1 MAPLLIAALASAD
14 NIVVDAEGGGDF
26 TDLGDAIAAV
36 VDGATIE
43 VVAGEYSLADVQF
56 HGSYL
61 TIEGEGS
68 DLVTVRDGGAANYF
82 LALQVGAGDANISGV
97 TFDGASDGGATLAA
111 AVWIDAGGL
120 VTLEDVVFRD
130 FAGGGFFLPWDSTSS
145 TLIDGCT
152 FENNGIGIRYD
163 DVWDV
168 EIRNSQFLGNMSA
181 INAFVYVGG
190 DSLALY
196 NNVFAANEWALWD
209 DDSGVEL
216 YTAHDNI
223 FIDNDYPICFNAPE
237 YANVDFDNNL
247 YASLEN
253 PDSEYCLLGENPI
266 EADPGFVAWSNDG
279 DFTNDDFHL
288 LPGSAAIDLG
298 IHSANTTDL
307 EGTTRP
313 LDGNGDGE
321 RTNDL
326 GAYEYGPDLDAD
338 GSTDLAAGGDDCDD
352 TRADVYPGAVDECA
366 DGTDQDCSGADADA
380 PCDTGDTGTGD
391 TADSGTGDSGEDTA
405 PGDSSPGDSEPTGDD
420 TDTGADKP
428 PADPDCGCNAGGG
441 GAWLGLLGLLALR
454 RR

>member
-1 MAPLLIAALASAD
+1 MAPLLLAALASAD
-14 NIVVDAEGGGDF
+14 TIVVDASGGGDF
-26 TDLGDAIAAV
+26 TDLGEA
-36 VDGATIE
+36 
-43 VVAGEYSLADVQF
+43 
-56 HGSYL
+56 
-61 TIEGEGS
+61 
-68 DLVTVRDGGAANYF
+68 
-82 LALQVGAGDANISGV
+82 
-97 TFDGASDGGATLAA
+97 LAA
-111 AVWIDAGGL
+111 AVDGDTIEIRAGTYPLADANVRGASVSILGDGSDVVTVYDSGSMGGVL
-120 VTLEDVVFRD
+120 SITGAAGDFSITGLAFQGPGNSGDETSVGVGTNADADVYLHDVVFRD
-130 FAGGGFFLPWDSTSS
+130 FPGAAYFAMGEYTST
-145 TLIDGCT
+145 TIIDGCT
-152 FENNGIGIRYD
+152 FENNTAGIWYD
-163 DVWDV
+163 YAWGV
-168 EIRNSQFLGNMSA
+168 EVRNSLFLGNEA
-181 INAFVYVGG
+181 GLRNFVDSGG

-196 NNVFAANEWALWD
+196 NNIFAANDWVFWD
-209 DDSGVEL
+209 KETGVES

-237 YANVDFDNNL
+237 YANVDFNNNL
-247 YASLEN
+247 YASLDN
-253 PDSEYCLLGENPI
+253 PDSEYCLLGDNPI

-307 EGTTRP
+307 EGTNRP

-338 GSTDLAAGGDDCDD
+338 GSTDIAAGGDDCDD

-391 TADSGTGDSGEDTA
+391 TADSGTGDSSEDTA

-441 GAWLGLLGLLALR
+441 GAWLGLLGILALR

>member
-1 MAPLLIAALASAD
+1 MAPLLLAALASAD
-14 NIVVDAEGGGDF
+14 TIVVDASGGGDF
-26 TDLGDAIAAV
+26 TDLGEALANATGADVVEIRPGEYLMAEVRYHGTSLTIQGAGSDV
-36 VDGATIE
+36 VTVYDGGNVNGVLGVQVDG
-43 VVAGEYSLADVQF
+43 
-56 HGSYL
+56 
-61 TIEGEGS
+61 
-68 DLVTVRDGGAANYF
+68 
-82 LALQVGAGDANISGV
+82 GDAAISGV
-97 TFDGASDGGATLAA
+97 TFEGPGAGDVEYIGAI
-111 AVWIDAGGL
+111 WIDAGGL
-120 VTLEDVVFRD
+120 VSLHDVAFRG
-130 FAGGGFFLPWDSTSS
+130 FPGGGFFLPGDSTSS
-145 TLIDGCT
+145 TVIDGCT
-152 FENNGIGIRYD
+152 FENNEVGIWYD
-163 DVWDV
+163 DAWDV
-168 EIRNSQFLGNMSA
+168 EIRNSLFLGNEYA
-181 INAFVYVGG
+181 ISDFVYIGG

-196 NNVFAANEWALWD
+196 NNVFAGNHGAMWD

-237 YANVDFDNNL
+237 YANVAFDNNL
-247 YASLEN
+247 YSSVEN
-253 PDSEYCLLGENPI
+253 PDSEYCLLGDNPI

-298 IHSANTTDL
+298 IHSANTTDI

-313 LDGNGDGE
+313 LDGNGDGD

-352 TRADVYPGAVDECA
+352 TRADVFPGAADDCA
-366 DGTDQDCSGADADA
+366 DGTDQDCSGADAEA

-441 GAWLGLLGLLALR
+441 GAWLGLLGLLVLR